1 MTAHRLDIPL
11 DLTSL
16 YESLRQPLDFL
27 ESPQRR
33 GEIERYLEA
42 SRHHLEH
49 AAFQMLSGVAGRI
62 SEDGVGLAARVEL
75 RADGAHLVLEGAE
88 EIEEHD
94 GPVFEGDQERVTLRI
109 PKELK
114 EMIDRLANLQG
125 VSANSVYIRE
135 LARTLARRARETFRE
150 EFREARAEARE
161 QHRTNR
167 RGSSL
172 RGFVG
177 DSNE

>member
-16 YESLRQPLDFL
+16 YDSLRQPLDFL
-27 ESPQRR
+27 ESPDRR

-49 AAFQMLSGVAGRI
+49 AAFQMLSTVAGRI
-62 SEDGVGLAARVEL
+62 SDDGVGLTARVEL

-88 EIEEHD
+88 EVEERD
-94 GPVFEGDQERVTLRI
+94 GPVFEGDQERVTIRI
-109 PKELK
+109 PAELK
-114 EMIDRLANLQG
+114 EMIDRLANHQG

-135 LARTLARRARETFRE
+135 LARTLARRARQAVRE
-150 EFREARAEARE
+150 EFREAAREAGE
-161 QHRTNR
+161 QHRTNQ
-167 RGSSL
+167 RGGSMK
-172 RGFVG
+172 GFVG
-177 DSNE
+177 YD